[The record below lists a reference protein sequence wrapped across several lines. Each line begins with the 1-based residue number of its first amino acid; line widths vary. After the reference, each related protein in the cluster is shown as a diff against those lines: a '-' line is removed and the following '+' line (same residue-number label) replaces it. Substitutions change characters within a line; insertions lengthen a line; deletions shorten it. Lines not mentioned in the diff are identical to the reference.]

1 MEPTRTP
8 LDSVVNLVSG
18 ISSDSSGTLGGMWA
32 GRSGPMQR
40 ADEIVYCVVL
50 ADVGLAAALVKSA
63 EWVRVI
69 TGGSCR
75 SGNSFSEN
83 FCAGS
88 DGEVCVWAAAKDLL
102 SVLVLFSGRREE

>member
-8 LDSVVNLVSG
+8 LDRVVNFVSG

-40 ADEIVYCVVL
+40 VDEIVYCVVF
-50 ADVGLAAALVKSA
+50 ADVGLAALVKSA
-63 EWVRVI
+63 ELFRVI

-88 DGEVCVWAAAKDLL
+88 DGEVCAGTAAKDLL
-102 SVLVLFSGRREE
+102 GVQILFSGRREE